1 MGFAVTHYVLLFR
14 RMRKALTWLIPLLLV
29 GSGLLLLLWSQRPF
43 TLPPS
48 PTPRPTITP
57 EPLVPTRT
65 PTSGS
70 ETGAADIETAV
81 LPTNT
86 PTPSPQSPTP
96 GPQPFVNPSL
106 LERFGASGGVG
117 SMIAAR
123 EAGLPLTIYLNWN
136 LIVEQPEAIEDLI
149 FWQMVRLLNGEV
161 RPSWDE
167 IETAVRANP
176 GSVWIVGNEPDVKW
190 QDNTPP
196 EQYAHLYHQVYTFIK
211 GIDPTA
217 QIAVTGVAQPTPLRL
232 AYLDIVLET
241 YETSYGEPMPV
252 DIWTV
257 HNFILR
263 EEFDSWGVEIPP
275 GMGDEL
281 AIQFEV
287 EDHDDLEIFQQHLHD
302 FRDWMAA
309 NGYQERPLA
318 VTEYGILM
326 PVDFGYTPE
335 VVAQFL
341 LDTFPILMHESS
353 RNGYPADANRL
364 VQWWFWYSVYDSP
377 DYYPTGN
384 LYDRETDKLTPIG
397 EAFADY
403 VNSLR

>member
-1 MGFAVTHYVLLFR
+1 
-14 RMRKALTWLIPLLLV
+14 MRKPLTWLVPLLLA
-29 GSGLLLLLWSQRPF
+29 GSGLLLLLWGQRPF
-43 TLPPS
+43 SPEQTSLATATL
-48 PTPRPTITP
+48 RPTITP
-57 EPLVPTRT
+57 EPLLPTRT
-65 PTSGS
+65 PTP
-70 ETGAADIETAV
+70 EAETAV
-81 LPTNT
+81 IAETAVPATTT
-86 PTPSPQSPTP
+86 PTPQPLTPTP
-96 GPQPFVNPSL
+96 QIPPFVNPPL
-106 LERFGASGGVG
+106 AERFGVSGGVG
-117 SMIAAR
+117 SIVQAR
-123 EAGLPLTIYLNWN
+123 EAGLPISIYLNWN
-136 LIVEQPEAIEDLI
+136 LMVEQPEAAQDLI
-149 FWQMVRLLNGEV
+149 FWQMVRLLEGEV
-161 RPSWDE
+161 RPGWEE

-196 EQYAHLYHQVYTFIK
+196 EQYAHLYHDVYTFIK
-211 GIDPTA
+211 EIDPTA
-217 QIAVTGVAQPTPLRL
+217 QLAVTGVAQPTPLRL

-275 GMGDEL
+275 GMDDRL
-281 AIQFEV
+281 AIQFEI
-287 EDHDDLEIFQQHLHD
+287 EDHDDLDIFRQHLHD

-309 NGYQERPLA
+309 RGYQERPLA

-326 PVDFGYTPE
+326 PVDFGYTPD

-353 RNGYPADANRL
+353 ANGYPADANRL

-384 LYDRETDKLTPIG
+384 LYDRETGELTPIG
-397 EAFADY
+397 RAFADY
-403 VNSLR
+403 VNNSP

>member
-1 MGFAVTHYVLLFR
+1 
-14 RMRKALTWLIPLLLV
+14 MRKALSWLIPLLLV
-29 GSGLLLLLWSQRPF
+29 GSGLLLLVLWDQRPF
-43 TLPPS
+43 TTPPPS
-48 PTPRPTITP
+48 PPTITP

-65 PTSGS
+65 PT
-70 ETGAADIETAV
+70 AVAETAV
-81 LPTNT
+81 TETETAVAPTNT
-86 PTPSPQSPTP
+86 PIPQSPTP
-96 GPQPFVNPSL
+96 SLPPFTNPPL
-106 LERFGASGGVG
+106 PERFGVSGGVTSLIG
-117 SMIAAR
+117 AR

-136 LIVEQPEAIEDLI
+136 LIVEQPDAIEDLI
-149 FWQMVRLLNGEV
+149 FWQMVRLLEGEI
-161 RPSWDE
+161 RPSWEE

-176 GSVWIVGNEPDVKW
+176 GSVWIVGNEPDVRW

-196 EQYAHLYHQVYTFIK
+196 DQYAHLYHQVYTFIK
-211 GIDPTA
+211 EIDPTA
-217 QIAVTGVAQPTPLRL
+217 QIAVAGVAQPTPLRL

-241 YETSYGEPMPV
+241 YETNYGEPMPV

-263 EEFDSWGVEIPP
+263 EEFDSWGVDIPP

-281 AIQFEV
+281 AIRFEV
-287 EDHDDLEIFQQHLHD
+287 EDHDNLELFRQHLHD

-326 PVDFGYTPE
+326 PVDFGYTPD

-341 LDTFPILMHESS
+341 LDTFPILMHEQSP
-353 RNGYPADANRL
+353 NGYPADANRL

-384 LYDRETDKLTPIG
+384 LYDRENGRLTPVG
-397 EAFADY
+397 QAFADF
-403 VNSLR
+403 VNRNR

>member
-1 MGFAVTHYVLLFR
+1 
-14 RMRKALTWLIPLLLV
+14 MRKGLTWLIPLLLV

-43 TLPPS
+43 PNPLPPFS
-48 PTPRPTITP
+48 TPTATSTP
-57 EPLVPTRT
+57 EPLLPTRT
-65 PTSGS
+65 PTPVA
-70 ETGAADIETAV
+70 ETAVTEIETAV
-81 LPTNT
+81 SPTNT
-86 PTPSPQSPTP
+86 PTPIPQAPTP
-96 GPQPFVNPSL
+96 PPQPSPFINPPL
-106 LERFGASGGVG
+106 PERFGISGGVSSIIG
-117 SMIAAR
+117 AR
-123 EAGLPLTIYLNWN
+123 EAGLPVSIYLNWN
-136 LIVEQPEAIEDLI
+136 LMVETPEAAQDLI
-149 FWQMVRLLNGEV
+149 FWQMVRLLEGEI
-161 RPSWDE
+161 RPSWEE

-196 EQYAHLYHQVYTFIK
+196 DQYTHLYHDVYAFIK
-211 GIDPTA
+211 EIDPTA
-217 QIAVTGVAQPTPLRL
+217 QIAVAGVAQPTPLRL

-241 YETSYGEPMPV
+241 YESSYGEPMPV

-275 GMGDEL
+275 GLGDEL

-287 EDHDDLEIFQQHLHD
+287 EDHDNLEIFRQHLHD

-326 PVDFGYTPE
+326 PVDFGYTPD

-341 LDTFPILMHESS
+341 LDTFPILMHEQSP
-353 RNGYPADANRL
+353 NGYPADANRL
-364 VQWWFWYSVYDSP
+364 VQWWFWYSVYDNP

-384 LYDRETDKLTPIG
+384 LYDPETQQLTPIG
-397 EAFADY
+397 RAFADY
-403 VNSLR
+403 VNNIPSD

>member
-1 MGFAVTHYVLLFR
+1 
-14 RMRKALTWLIPLLLV
+14 MRKALPRLIPLLLV
-29 GSGLLLLLWSQRPF
+29 GSGLLLLAWGSQRPF
-43 TLPPS
+43 SFLQP
-48 PTPRPTITP
+48 PTPTTTP

-65 PTSGS
+65 PIPP
-70 ETGAADIETAV
+70 AETAV
-81 LPTNT
+81 SETETAVSATNT
-86 PTPSPQSPTP
+86 PNPIPQTPPA
-96 GPQPFVNPSL
+96 GPQPFVNPPL
-106 LERFGASGGVG
+106 HERFGVSGSVD
-117 SMIAAR
+117 SIIDAR
-123 EAGLPLTIYLNWN
+123 ESGLPVSIYLNWT
-136 LIVEQPEAIEDLI
+136 LAVERPEAVQDLI
-149 FWQMVRLLNGEV
+149 FWQMVRLLKGEI
-161 RPSWDE
+161 RPGWEE

-196 EQYAHLYHQVYTFIK
+196 DQYAHLYHDVYTFIK

-217 QIAVTGVAQPTPLRL
+217 QIAVAGIAQPTPLRL

-263 EEFDSWGVEIPP
+263 EEFDSWGIEIPP
-275 GMGDEL
+275 GMGDDL
-281 AIQFEV
+281 AIQFEI
-287 EDHDDLEIFQQHLHD
+287 EDHDNLELFRQHLHD
-302 FRDWMAA
+302 FRDWLAA

-326 PVDFGYTPE
+326 PVDFGYPPG

-353 RNGYPADANRL
+353 PNGYPPDANRL

-384 LYDRETDKLTPIG
+384 LYDPETQQLTPIG
-397 EAFADY
+397 RAFADY
-403 VNSLR
+403 VNNIP

>member
-1 MGFAVTHYVLLFR
+1 MTIRKTANWLL
-14 RMRKALTWLIPLLLV
+14 PLLLV
-29 GSGLLLLLWSQRPF
+29 GSGLLLLWWSQRPF
-43 TLPPS
+43 TATPS
-48 PTPRPTITP
+48 PPTTATATIRPTITP

-65 PTSGS
+65 PTPVE
-70 ETGAADIETAV
+70 ETNAADTETAV
-81 LPTNT
+81 F
-86 PTPSPQSPTP
+86 PTPSPTATPTTAVVVETA
-96 GPQPFVNPSL
+96 PFVNPPL
-106 LERFGASGGVG
+106 AQRFGVSGGVG

-123 EAGLPLTIYLNWN
+123 EAGLPIPIYLNWN
-136 LIVEQPEAIEDLI
+136 LAVERPEAVQDMI
-149 FWQMVRLLNGEV
+149 FWQMVRLLEGEI
-161 RPSWDE
+161 RPSWEE
-167 IETAVRANP
+167 IETVVLANP

-196 EQYAHLYHQVYTFIK
+196 DQYAHLYHQVYTFIK
-211 GIDPTA
+211 GLDPTA
-217 QIAVTGVAQPTPLRL
+217 QIAVAGIAQPTPLRL

-241 YETSYGEPMPV
+241 YETHYGEPMPV
-252 DIWTV
+252 DVWTV

-275 GMGDEL
+275 GMSDEL
-281 AIQFEV
+281 AIQFEI
-287 EDHDDLEIFQQHLHD
+287 EDHDDLEIFRQHLHD

-353 RNGYPADANRL
+353 PNGYPADANRL

-384 LYDRETDKLTPIG
+384 LYDRESGELTPIG
-397 EAFADY
+397 RAFADY
-403 VNSLR
+403 VNNLP